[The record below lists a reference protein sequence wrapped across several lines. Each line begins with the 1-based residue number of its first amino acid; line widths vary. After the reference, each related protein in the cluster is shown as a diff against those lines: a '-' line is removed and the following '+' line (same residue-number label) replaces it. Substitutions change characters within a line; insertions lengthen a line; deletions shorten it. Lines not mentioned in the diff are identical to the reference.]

1 MNSLQNAGRG
11 GAPLPQDSARG
22 AESAPLQK
30 RHAPEHFRPPR
41 PGSPPTRVRLNYE
54 KTGPSALLGHLDF
67 IRELPR
73 LIRRA
78 GMRTAYSEGFH
89 PKPDMTFGPAL
100 ALGVA
105 SIDEYLDIKLIDPP
119 AADEL
124 VAALNRASSGG
135 VHFVSGALLGD
146 QDPGLAKIVDAAR
159 FVIGFSAAVLAPDN
173 CVITARSALAEK
185 IATFAASEEVTVTRD
200 VKGIKRK
207 IDIKAGVLSIR
218 VGSDEDFAQLAR
230 AGVMGVAACFSVT
243 VSMTQSGSV
252 RPSEIVH
259 AIVGADMP
267 FIAARTA
274 LLANGISPLS
284 LSAHLRPL
292 TQNKKAGLE
301 ANASL

>member
-1 MNSLQNAGRG
+1 
-11 GAPLPQDSARG
+11 
-22 AESAPLQK
+22 
-30 RHAPEHFRPPR
+30 
-41 PGSPPTRVRLNYE
+41 
-54 KTGPSALLGHLDF
+54 DF

-200 VKGIKRK
+200 VKGI
-207 IDIKAGVLSIR
+207 
-218 VGSDEDFAQLAR
+218 
-230 AGVMGVAACFSVT
+230 
-243 VSMTQSGSV
+243 
-252 RPSEIVH
+252 
-259 AIVGADMP
+259 
-267 FIAARTA
+267 
-274 LLANGISPLS
+274 
-284 LSAHLRPL
+284 
-292 TQNKKAGLE
+292 
-301 ANASL
+301 